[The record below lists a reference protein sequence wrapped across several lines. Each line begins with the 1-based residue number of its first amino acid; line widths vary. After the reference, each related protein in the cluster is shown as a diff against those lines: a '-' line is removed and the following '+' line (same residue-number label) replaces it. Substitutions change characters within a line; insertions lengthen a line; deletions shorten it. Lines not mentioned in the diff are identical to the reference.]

1 MENKSVKKTLS
12 KQGLFLIL
20 LVVVLIGIGTSF
32 ALYNLDIILPGE
44 KANTISTCSVKMNV
58 DEKNPINLVNTYPIT
73 DAKAL
78 EFTPY
83 TVTVTKGSGT
93 CNTLSYNFTMVNLC
107 DVCTKNDGICTSGS
121 NSINCNSDYIINPE
135 LIKYQVVETVSGQE
149 YTGTNP
155 TTINIPATLDT
166 TNTKQVFEIR
176 MWISSTAVN
185 NDMYV
190 SNGSNGY
197 LTNSDGSYITK
208 NYATRLKLAVKAQ

>member
-1 MENKSVKKTLS
+1 MENKTMKKTLS

-20 LVVVLIGIGTSF
+20 LLVICIGFGASY
-32 ALYNLDIILPGE
+32 ALYNLDVILPGE
-44 KANTISTCSVKMNV
+44 KANTISTCSVKMNI
-58 DEKNPINLVNTYPIT
+58 DESNPITLINTYPIT
-73 DAKAL
+73 DEKAL

-107 DVCTKNDGICTSGS
+107 DVCTQSDGICTSGS
-121 NSINCNSDYIINPE
+121 NNINCNSTYLINPD
-135 LIKYQVVETVSGQE
+135 LIKYKVVETVSGNE

-155 TTINIPATLDT
+155 TSINIPATLDST
-166 TNTKQVFEIR
+166 TTKQVFEVR

-185 NDMYV
+185 DDLYV

-197 LTNSDGSYITK
+197 LTNSDGSYVTK
-208 NYATRLKLAVKAQ
+208 NYATRLKLIVKAQ